1 MTDFVG
7 EWSARRGVTEQGHAH
22 LYLVGLMA
30 YLDVTAPR
38 PPLRGAQAEDFG
50 FEHAVRSPFDGPG
63 QPRRIDLYK
72 RDCFI
77 LETKA
82 TGDHR
87 RALGLFGRRTVPL
100 TGPAAIIQR
109 SWETEM
115 LEARKQA
122 QGYVFQL
129 PPEHATPPFLLICD
143 LAHGFEVWAD
153 FSGTGRGYVPFP
165 SRDDYRF
172 AHEELAHPEIQ
183 ARLQAI
189 WNDPR
194 SLDPGRN
201 AARVTRAIA
210 GNLSKISR
218 RLEGDGHAPEE
229 VAQFILRCVFTMFAA
244 DVGLLSKNDL
254 IELIGDSVHSPRRF
268 PSVMTDLWKRF
279 DMSEASQRY
288 AGSFT
293 HPLPRIDGGPLNDR
307 EALPLEPG
315 ELRLLLLAASARWS
329 EVEPAIFGS
338 LLEQALSPDDR
349 RRLGAHYTPRRYVE
363 TVVEKTVME
372 PLWEA
377 WEAVKTKIDA
387 TADIDRDNA
396 IRLARAFHL
405 KLCRVRVLD
414 PACGTG
420 NFLYVSLERM
430 KRLEAEVIETLDRLG
445 APVVDTAIS
454 VAPKQFFGLDKNP
467 RAVGIAKLMLWIGW
481 LQQHYRSRDDAPHER
496 ALAARANILHQDAV
510 LGWDGAP
517 VTRFGH
523 TANGADFH
531 WPDPHRPDW
540 PEADF
545 IVGNPPFA
553 GGKDLRSRLD
563 PGYAEALRSL
573 NPHIDRSA
581 DLVMYWWDR
590 AAEIL
595 ARPRTRLKRF
605 GFVTTNSIG
614 QILQRRTVERRL
626 RADRP
631 ISLVHAIPDHPWTR
645 ATRSSAAVRIAV
657 TVAEAGRKDGVL
669 TTVESEADLET
680 DAPVVTTMSVRGRI
694 GADLTL
700 SEGCAEAVALRVN
713 EGRCFPGMKLHGS
726 GFVIPEARKEALGQ
740 GSRPGLNGHL
750 RRYRSGRDMT
760 GRSRD
765 AWVIDLHTLEL
776 DEVAERFPEIYE
788 HLASTVLEGRLTQ
801 LDASRTADARA
812 YADRWWLFGK
822 SRPELRA
829 ALTGLS
835 RYIVTAE
842 TAKHRTF
849 QFLEADIVPDNT
861 LICIA
866 DGDAATLAILSSR
879 PHAVWCAAR
888 GGRLEDRPR
897 YTKTACF
904 DSFPFPA
911 PDEPTRAALR
921 DAGEKLEAH
930 RRRVLKENPDLTQ
943 TGLYNLLVAQRSGQG
958 FTAEQSE
965 AARRAQLLRLRHLH
979 ETIDRLTAKAYG
991 WPPVQSDAETL
1002 AALIALNRVQA
1013 EREQSAPSPRA
1024 VKTAA

>member
-7 EWSARRGVTEQGHAH
+7 EWGARMGVTEQSHAH
-22 LYLVGLMA
+22 SYLNELMA
-30 YLDVTAPR
+30 FLGVTAPR
-38 PPLRGAQAEDFG
+38 PPRRGVQAEDYR
-50 FEHAVRSPFDGPG
+50 FEQGVRSEFNGQG
-63 QPRRIDLYK
+63 QPKRVDLYK
-72 RDCFI
+72 RDCFV
-77 LETKA
+77 LEMKA
-82 TGDHR
+82 TGDR
-87 RALGLFGRRTVPL
+87 PRALGLIKRRPETS
-100 TGPAAIIQR
+100 TGPDMVIR
-109 SWETEM
+109 RGWEAEV
-115 LEARKQA
+115 LKARRKA
-122 QGYVFQL
+122 QQYVFHL

-153 FSGTGRGYVPFP
+153 FSGTGRGYAPFP
-165 SRDDYRF
+165 NRDEYRF
-172 AHEELAHPEIQ
+172 AHEELAYPEIQ

-189 WNDPR
+189 WDDPR

-210 GNLSKISR
+210 GDLSKISR
-218 RLEGDGHAPEE
+218 RLESDGHAPEE
-229 VAQFILRCVFTMFAA
+229 VAQFILHCVFTMFAA

-254 IELIGDSVHSPRRF
+254 IELIGDSIHSPRRF

-293 HPLPRIDGGPLNDR
+293 HPFPRIDGGPLNDR

-315 ELRLLLLAASARWS
+315 ELRLLLDAASARWG

-338 LLEQALSPDDR
+338 LLEQALSPDER

-372 PLWEA
+372 PLWSA
-377 WEAVKTKIDA
+377 WDAVRTKVDA
-387 TADIDRDNA
+387 VAGLDRDRA
-396 IRLARAFHL
+396 IRLARTFHL

-430 KRLEAEVIETLDRLG
+430 KRLEAEVVETLERLG
-445 APVVDTAIS
+445 APVADTAIS
-454 VAPKQFFGLDKNP
+454 VEPRQFFGLDKNP
-467 RAVGIAKLMLWIGW
+467 QVVGIAKLMLWIGW
-481 LQQHYRSRDDAPHER
+481 LQEHYRSRDDPPNDR
-496 ALAARANILHQDAV
+496 ALAARANILHQDAI

-517 VTRFGH
+517 IARFGH
-523 TANGADFH
+523 NANGADFH

-595 ARPRTRLKRF
+595 ARPGTRLKRF
-605 GFVTTNSIG
+605 GFVTTNSIS

-626 RADRP
+626 NADRP

-645 ATRSSAAVRIAV
+645 ATRNSAAVRIAV
-657 TVAEAGRKDGVL
+657 TVAEAGRKHGVL
-669 TTVESEADLET
+669 TTVLSEADLET
-680 DAPVVTTMSVRGRI
+680 DAPVVTTVSARGRI
-694 GADLTL
+694 AADLTL
-700 SEGCAEAVALRVN
+700 NEGCAGAFALRVN
-713 EGRCFPGMKLHGS
+713 ERRCFPGMKLHGS
-726 GFVIPEARKEALGQ
+726 GFVIAEARKEALGH
-740 GSRPGLNGHL
+740 GSRPGLAGHL
-750 RRYRSGRDMT
+750 RRYRSGRDVN

-765 AWVIDLHTLEL
+765 AWVIDMHGLEL
-776 DEVAERFPEIYE
+776 DEVAERFPEIYD
-788 HLASTVLEGRLTQ
+788 HLARTVLEGRLAQ
-801 LDASRTADARA
+801 RDASSTADARG

-849 QFLEADIVPDNT
+849 RFLEADIVPDNT
-861 LICIA
+861 LICVA
-866 DGDAATLAILSSR
+866 DDDAATLSILSSR
-879 PHAVWCAAR
+879 AHAVWCAAR

-904 DSFPFPA
+904 DPFPFPP

-930 RRRVLKENPDLTQ
+930 RQRVLAENPDLTL
-943 TGLYNLLVAQRSGQG
+943 TGLYNLLAAQRSGKG
-958 FTAEQSE
+958 FTAEQNE
-965 AARRAQLLRLRHLH
+965 TARRAQLLRLGHLH
-979 ETIDRLTAKAYG
+979 ETIDGLTAQAYG
-991 WPPVQSDAETL
+991 WPTVQTDAETL
-1002 AALIALNRVQA
+1002 AALIALNRIQA
-1013 EREQSAPSPRA
+1013 EREQTAPSHS
-1024 VKTAA
+1024 VKKAA